1 MSGENSSNYKTQG
14 GALTVIGGELKIVS
28 GGKITNAGTQA
39 SHVTDAK
46 VNYTTGDLDA
56 ESEIIAA
63 FNTTNGKI
71 NSILAALE
79 GVGILASS

>member
-1 MSGENSSNYKTQG
+1 MDEPYEI
-14 GALTVIGGELKIVS
+14 IGGKKVFTGPVELI
-28 GGKITNAGTQA
+28 GRQTAHIA
-39 SHVTDAK
+39 DAK

-71 NSILAALE
+71 NSILAVLE
-79 GVGILASS
+79 KLATVAA